1 MIKNLHLTRTMVS
14 AINHTSIDEKLAAF
28 MEATALIPSVYSYQ
42 GLKEEVYMPLGS
54 LKFTLFETY
63 ENLGQHISSHNNIEA
78 KKALAIFDKIC
89 NCMEVTGDFTSL
101 ESDVQ
106 KFKAHIEAAI
116 AQ

>member
-1 MIKNLHLTRTMVS
+1 MIKNLHLTRTMAS

-42 GLKEEVYMPLGS
+42 GLKEEVYMPLGF

-63 ENLGQHISSHNNIEA
+63 KNLGQHNNIEA